1 MLSRNARPSRTSIH
15 MKVRR
20 YHFIYQS
27 LKLPAF
33 GVLLYNTMDN
43 LGMILSLC
51 VIPVLN
57 VFIDMELNT
66 CHETLYE
73 PLFSLFCRVVIRATT
88 HVWLYDVGY

>member
-1 MLSRNARPSRTSIH
+1 MSGVLQCEAQSHFYPYEG
-15 MKVRR
+15 R

-43 LGMILSLC
+43 LGMTLSLC
-51 VIPVLN
+51 AIPVLN

-66 CHETLYE
+66 CDETLV
-73 PLFSLFCRVVIRATT
+73 RTT
-88 HVWLYDVGY
+88 FFIVL